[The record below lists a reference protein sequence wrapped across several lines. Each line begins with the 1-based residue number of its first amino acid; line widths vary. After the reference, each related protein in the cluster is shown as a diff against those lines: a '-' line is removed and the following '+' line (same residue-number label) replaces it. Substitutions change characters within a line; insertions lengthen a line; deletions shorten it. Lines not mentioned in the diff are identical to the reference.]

1 MDGPPKQVWF
11 AQVDAEDMLT
21 TKMAAVM
28 EPQQDCLQPQINDW
42 LWSTI

>member
-21 TKMAAVM
+21 TKKAAVM
-28 EPQQDCLQPQINDW
+28 DSQQDWLQPLINDL
-42 LWSTI
+42 LWSNI